1 MLCYAAVHLVRRQH
15 QALQAPPIWQLSVIT
30 AAVTTST
37 YSRIQQQAR
46 DGTTMMAEA
55 DMSTIKAPPGV
66 WWTYDN
72 DESMRAPPGGV
83 CLALLSRFNC
93 QLVVAAAAAA
103 AIVDYR
109 WTSQERRSRG
119 GSLWELESRPPS
131 VRYRKGPRYD
141 LSESTAAAAC
151 GSWSL
156 QHWTCAD
163 VCMLICQ
170 YCSYSFN
177 CCETALCK
185 RRQRNERG
193 DRTTKRHTV
202 NRFDSVLFWGFIRS
216 VVGRRRRR
224 RRRQLAR
231 CPDGGKKQWFSTS
244 ISDRILSGARL
255 STVYRGSS
263 SSSSS
268 NRIRRKRLLTDSLVF
283 CLPLISH
290 VLFRRVQRI

>member
-1 MLCYAAVHLVRRQH
+1 MPVSYYRESASAQVSMELSNIRGLHPLYSAFPFIRYLFPSVSFRSLARRLMLCYAAVHPVRRQH

-30 AAVTTST
+30 AAVTTNT
-37 YSRIQQQAR
+37 YSRIQQQAT

-55 DMSTIKAPPGV
+55 DMSTIEAPPGV

-170 YCSYSFN
+170 YCSY
-177 CCETALCK
+177 
-185 RRQRNERG
+185 
-193 DRTTKRHTV
+193 
-202 NRFDSVLFWGFIRS
+202 
-216 VVGRRRRR
+216 
-224 RRRQLAR
+224 
-231 CPDGGKKQWFSTS
+231 
-244 ISDRILSGARL
+244 
-255 STVYRGSS
+255 
-263 SSSSS
+263 
-268 NRIRRKRLLTDSLVF
+268 
-283 CLPLISH
+283 
-290 VLFRRVQRI
+290 